1 MKTKTQ
7 KKHHLRKV
15 ILVILCVFLIIVALN
30 LKYLIRVYNGI
41 ILFEP
46 LKISNNFR
54 NMDQRF
60 PSKQVSIGDEVFTL
74 EKALSNLPETYLY
87 LGETRRVDAF
97 IEDTGTTGLIVAK
110 GNTII
115 FESYY
120 DGYKEN
126 DRMICWSVSKS
137 LISALIGIAIEEG
150 HIKDTEDYVTDYV
163 PSLIESGYNEVSIK
177 DVLQMSSGIGFN
189 EDYFDTNSD
198 VNRMGAISIG
208 LGSTLESLI
217 VGLER
222 EREPGTYNRYVSSD
236 TQVLGMVLRA
246 ATGVDISVYTQEKLW
261 KPAGMEFDAY
271 WLTDSSGMESAFGGF
286 NASIRDLARFGL
298 LYLNDGYLMNQQ
310 IIPKTWIED
319 SLNTDEPHLKPGN
332 NPNSDWVLGYGYQ
345 WWIPEGTENDFLAM
359 GIYGQAI
366 YVNPTHEIVIVK
378 TSAYKDYDENAE
390 QMELESIA
398 FFRQIASELGK
409 NK

>member
-1 MKTKTQ
+1 MKAKTQ
-7 KKHHLRKV
+7 KKHHLRNI
-15 ILVILCVFLIIVALN
+15 ILVILCVFLIIVAVN
-30 LKYLIRVYNGI
+30 FNSLIHLYNGI

-60 PSKQVSIGDEVFTL
+60 PSKQVSKGDEVFVL
-74 EKALSNLPETYLY
+74 ERALSNLPETYLY

-97 IEDTGTTGLIVAK
+97 IEDTGTTGLLVSK
-110 GNTII
+110 GNKIL
-115 FESYY
+115 FETYY
-120 DGYKEN
+120 NGYKES

-150 HIKDTEDYVTDYV
+150 HIKDTDDFVTDYV
-163 PSLIESGYNEVSIK
+163 PALKESGYNEVSIK

-198 VNRMGAISIG
+198 VNRMGALSIG
-208 LGSTLESLI
+208 LGSSLESLI
-217 VGLER
+217 VQLEQ
-222 EREPGTYNRYVSSD
+222 ERKPGTYNRYASSD

-246 ATGVDISVYTQEKLW
+246 ATGVDISAYTQEKLW

-271 WLTDSSGMESAFGGF
+271 WLTDSTGMESAFGGF

-310 IIPKTWIED
+310 IIPKSWIEA
-319 SLNTDEPHLKPGN
+319 SLSTDEPHLKPGN
-332 NPNSDWVLGYGYQ
+332 NPNSDWILGYGYQ

-390 QMELESIA
+390 EMELESIA

>member
-15 ILVILCVFLIIVALN
+15 ILVILCIFLIIVALN
-30 LKYLIRVYNGI
+30 LKYLILVYNGI

-60 PSKQVSIGDEVFTL
+60 PSKQVSTGDEVFTL

-115 FESYY
+115 FENYY

-150 HIKDTEDYVTDYV
+150 HINDTEDYVTDYV

-208 LGSTLESLI
+208 LGSTLECLI

-222 EREPGTYNRYVSSD
+222 EREPGIYNRYVSSD

-310 IIPKTWIED
+310 IIPKTWIEA
-319 SLNTDEPHLKPGN
+319 SLNMDEPHLKPGN
-332 NPNSDWVLGYGYQ
+332 NPNSDWNLGYGYQ

>member
-1 MKTKTQ
+1 
-7 KKHHLRKV
+7 
-15 ILVILCVFLIIVALN
+15 
-30 LKYLIRVYNGI
+30 
-41 ILFEP
+41 
-46 LKISNNFR
+46 
-54 NMDQRF
+54 
-60 PSKQVSIGDEVFTL
+60 
-74 EKALSNLPETYLY
+74 
-87 LGETRRVDAF
+87 
-97 IEDTGTTGLIVAK
+97 
-110 GNTII
+110 
-115 FESYY
+115 
-120 DGYKEN
+120 
-126 DRMICWSVSKS
+126 
-137 LISALIGIAIEEG
+137 
-150 HIKDTEDYVTDYV
+150 
-163 PSLIESGYNEVSIK
+163 
-177 DVLQMSSGIGFN
+177 
-189 EDYFDTNSD
+189 
-198 VNRMGAISIG
+198 MGAISIG

-246 ATGVDISVYTQEKLW
+246 ATGVDISAYTQEKLW

-271 WLTDSSGMESAFGGF
+271 WLTDSTGMESAFGGF

-310 IIPKTWIED
+310 IIPKTWIEA

-378 TSAYKDYDENAE
+378 TSAYKDYDENVE

-398 FFRQIASELGK
+398 FFRKIASELGK

>member
-7 KKHHLRKV
+7 KKHHLRKI

-46 LKISNNFR
+46 LKISNNFK

-60 PSKQVSIGDEVFTL
+60 PSKQVSIGDEVFTM

-97 IEDTGTTGLIVAK
+97 IEDTGTTGLLVAK

-115 FESYY
+115 FENYY

-163 PSLIESGYNEVSIK
+163 PALIESGYNEVSIK

-222 EREPGTYNRYVSSD
+222 EREPGTYNRYVISD

-298 LYLNDGYLMNQQ
+298 LYLNDGYLMKQQ

-332 NPNSDWVLGYGYQ
+332 NPNSDWILGYGYQ